1 MFYKLFSQENT
12 PYFVVVFGVIIIL
25 MCLILFIKQFFFERK
40 ITTKTIRIITRIETD
55 AVTNDECVKMT
66 ISNMG
71 FHSVELKGFGF
82 KHKNRDYDYLRTYK
96 AERNIPGYQKIVI
109 SPRDSLETIID
120 LNDLKAKLNTK
131 KVGKF
136 KAYVID
142 VYGNYILLPAKD
154 VVKFVELYFTKVEYI
169 EKVRKMPVEK
179 QEKALAKEK
188 MYEER
193 KKKILNR
200 TIEDTFE
207 KANIDGKEH
216 KEEESIVYDATN
228 YGEPV
233 KIIEK
238 EQPQEEIQ
246 ETPTDNLEQ
255 EKFYEPED
263 EMNEPGENE
272 EESGFVF
279 NFDDS
284 FANSLADDD
293 SDDKDEE

>member
-1 MFYKLFSQENT
+1 MFYKFFSQENT

-25 MCLILFIKQFFFERK
+25 LCLFLFIKQFIFERK
-40 ITTKTIRIITRIETD
+40 ITTKTIKIISRIETD
-55 AVTNDECVKMT
+55 AVTGDECVKMT

-71 FHSVELKGFGF
+71 FHSVEIKGFGF

-96 AERNIPGYQKIVI
+96 AERNLPVYQKIVI

-120 LNDLKAKLNTK
+120 LNDLKAKLNNR

-154 VVKFVELYFTKVEYI
+154 VVKFVQLYFAKVEYI
-169 EKVRKMPVEK
+169 EKVKKMPPEK

-216 KEEESIVYDATN
+216 KEEEPIVYDATN

-263 EMNEPGENE
+263 EMNEPGETDEN
-272 EESGFVF
+272 GFVF

-284 FANSLADDD
+284 FANSLADEDE
-293 SDDKDEE
+293 DKEK

>member
-25 MCLILFIKQFFFERK
+25 LCLFLFIKQFIFERK
-40 ITTKTIRIITRIETD
+40 ITTKTIKIISRIETD
-55 AVTNDECVKMT
+55 AVTGDECVKMT

-71 FHSVELKGFGF
+71 FHSVEIKGFGF

-96 AERNIPGYQKIVI
+96 AERNLPVYQKIVI

-120 LNDLKAKLNTK
+120 LNDLKAKLNNR

-154 VVKFVELYFTKVEYI
+154 VVKFVQLYFAKVEYI
-169 EKVRKMPVEK
+169 EKVKKMPPEK

-193 KKKILNR
+193 KKKILNHS
-200 TIEDTFE
+200 IEDTFE

-216 KEEESIVYDATN
+216 KEEEPIVYDATN
-228 YGEPV
+228 YAEPV
-233 KIIEK
+233 NIIEK
-238 EQPQEEIQ
+238 EPVNEEVQEEPK
-246 ETPTDNLEQ
+246 EELEQ
-255 EKFYEPED
+255 EKFYESED
-263 EMNEPGENE
+263 EMNEPGETDEN
-272 EESGFVF
+272 GFVF

-284 FANSLADDD
+284 VANSLADEDE
-293 SDDKDEE
+293 DKEK